1 MHKLLT
7 PFAAGAALLLGACA
21 STEPWQ
27 TPEKFTK
34 VRSAGTG

>member
-21 STEPWQ
+21 STDTLQPVPADR
-27 TPEKFTK
+27 T
-34 VRSAGTG
+34 